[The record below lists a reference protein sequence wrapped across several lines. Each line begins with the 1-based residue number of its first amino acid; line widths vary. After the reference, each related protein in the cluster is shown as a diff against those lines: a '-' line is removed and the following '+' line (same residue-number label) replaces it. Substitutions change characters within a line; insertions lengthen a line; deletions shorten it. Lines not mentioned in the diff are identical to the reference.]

1 MKRSILAT
9 VFFITGLMIFFAAGC
24 SDKNAKTPAGLPE
37 VAVRAAQVLIKTV
50 PVTVEVVGTVE
61 AYNSVP
67 VLPRVTGQII
77 KSHFKEGQA
86 VADGEL
92 LFTIDSAPF
101 EQKLKEAAGQ
111 LAANQSKLK
120 FSKAQAERF
129 IYLFERGA
137 ISRSES
143 DKSQSEAVQLEQAV
157 ESDKAAV
164 EQARLNMSYCE
175 VRAPV
180 AGRAGSF
187 LADQGSVVEAF
198 KTRLVQINQ
207 IQPAKVVFSVS
218 EKYLPDMKNLMAHE
232 ARAVSVSIP
241 GTALKG
247 EGGRISFLDNTVDQ
261 ATGMVRLK
269 AEFPN
274 KDTLLWP
281 GQFVRVVVLISNLQN
296 AVVAP
301 AEAVQSNQTGN
312 YVFVVKADKTV
323 ELRTI
328 TVDRAYGQLAVVSRG
343 LTPGETVVTDG
354 QNKLKGGR
362 KVKVLAADQAGGAPA
377 DR

>member
-1 MKRSILAT
+1 MRKSIFIP
-9 VFFITGLMIFFAAGC
+9 VFLITTLMTFFVAGC
-24 SDKNAKTPAGLPE
+24 SDKNAKAPAGLPE
-37 VAVRAAQVLIKTV
+37 VAVRVGRVLVKTV

-77 KSHFKEGQA
+77 KSHFKEGQS
-86 VADGEL
+86 VAAGEL

-101 EQKLKEAAGQ
+101 DQKLKEAAGQ

-129 IYLFERGA
+129 AFLLERGA
-137 ISRSES
+137 VSRSES
-143 DKSQSEAVQLEQAV
+143 DKSQSETVQLEQAV

-164 EQARLNMSYCE
+164 EQARLNLSYCE
-175 VRAPV
+175 VRSPV
-180 AGRAGSF
+180 SGRAGSF

-198 KTRLVQINQ
+198 KTRLVQVNQ

-218 EKYLPDMKNLMAHE
+218 EKYLPDMKKLMACG

-241 GTALKG
+241 ETTLKCD
-247 EGGRISFLDNTVDQ
+247 GGRISFLDNTVDQ

-281 GQFVRVVVLISNLQN
+281 GQFVRVVVLIADIPNT
-296 AVVAP
+296 VVAP
-301 AEAVQSNQTGN
+301 AEAVQANQAGN
-312 YVFVVKADKTV
+312 YVFVVKPDNTV
-323 ELRTI
+323 ELRTV
-328 TVDRAYGQLAVVSRG
+328 TVDRTYGPFAVVSRG
-343 LTPGETVVTDG
+343 LAPGETVVTDG
-354 QNKLKGGR
+354 QNKLKSGR
-362 KVKVLAADQAGGAPA
+362 KVKMLASDQAGGAPA
-377 DR
+377 GR

>member
-1 MKRSILAT
+1 MSRSIFIHG
-9 VFFITGLMIFFAAGC
+9 FFITALMAFFVAGC
-24 SDKNAKTPAGLPE
+24 SDKGAKAPAGLPE
-37 VAVRAAQVLIKTV
+37 VAVRAGQVLRKTV
-50 PVTVEVVGTVE
+50 PVTAEVIGTVE

-77 KSHFKEGQA
+77 QSHFKEGQSVNA
-86 VADGEL
+86 GEL
-92 LFTIDSAPF
+92 LFTIDPAPF
-101 EQKLKEAAGQ
+101 DQKLKESAGQ
-111 LAANQSKLK
+111 LAVNQSKLK

-129 IYLFERGA
+129 AFLLERGA
-137 ISRSES
+137 ISRSEY

-164 EQARLNMSYCE
+164 EQARLNLSYCE

-180 AGRAGSF
+180 SGRAGGF

-198 KTRLVQINQ
+198 KTRLVQVNQ

-218 EKYLPDMKNLMAHE
+218 EKFLPDMKKLMTDG

-241 GTALKG
+241 GTMLKCD
-247 EGGRISFLDNTVDQ
+247 GGRISFLDNTVDQ

-281 GQFVRVVVLISNLQN
+281 GQFVRVVVLIANLPD

-301 AEAVQSNQTGN
+301 TEAVQANQTGN
-312 YVFVVKADKTV
+312 YVFVVKPDKTV
-323 ELRTI
+323 ELRTV
-328 TVDRAYGQLAVVSRG
+328 TVDRAYGQLSVVSRG
-343 LTPGETVVTDG
+343 LAPGETVVTDG
-354 QNKLKGGR
+354 QNKLKSGR
-362 KVKVLAADQAGGAPA
+362 KVKILAADPAGGAPA
-377 DR
+377 GR

>member
-1 MKRSILAT
+1 MRKST
-9 VFFITGLMIFFAAGC
+9 FTPVFLMTALMPFFVAGC
-24 SDKNAKTPAGLPE
+24 SDKNSKTPAGLPE
-37 VAVRAAQVLIKTV
+37 VAVRVGRVLVKTV

-67 VLPRVTGQII
+67 VLPRVTGQIV
-77 KSHFKEGQA
+77 KSHFKEGQS
-86 VADGEL
+86 VAAGEL
-92 LFTIDSAPF
+92 LFSIDSAPF
-101 EQKLKEAAGQ
+101 DQKLKEAAGQ
-111 LAANQSKLK
+111 LAVNQSKLK

-129 IYLFERGA
+129 TFLLERGA
-137 ISRSES
+137 ISRSEC
-143 DKSQSEAVQLEQAV
+143 DKSQSEAVQLEQTV

-164 EQARLNMSYCE
+164 EQARLNLSYCE

-180 AGRAGSF
+180 SGRAGSF

-218 EKYLPDMKNLMAHE
+218 EKYLPDMKSLMSHG

-241 GTALKG
+241 GTALKCDD
-247 EGGRISFLDNTVDQ
+247 GRISFLDNAVDQ
-261 ATGMVRLK
+261 GTGMVRLK

-281 GQFVRVVVLISNLQN
+281 GQFVRVVVLIANLPN

-301 AEAVQSNQTGN
+301 AEAVQANQTGS
-312 YVFVVKADKTV
+312 YVFVVKADDTV
-323 ELRTI
+323 ELRPV
-328 TVDRAYGQLAVVSRG
+328 TVDRAYGPLAVVSRG
-343 LTPGETVVTDG
+343 LAAGEIVVTDG